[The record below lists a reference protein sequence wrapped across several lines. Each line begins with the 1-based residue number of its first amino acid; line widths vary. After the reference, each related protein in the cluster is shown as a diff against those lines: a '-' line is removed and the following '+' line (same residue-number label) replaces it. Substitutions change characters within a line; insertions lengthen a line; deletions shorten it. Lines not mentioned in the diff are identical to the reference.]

1 MIAVRPGGAEHQ
13 WRKIPPDPVAM
24 QFDFAAERFGE
35 PFKRLLWTLRDLLL
49 MWFGRRH
56 CHDIRP
62 SYAYGFEA
70 VPGAPLQARARHRGY
85 QLANDLPSHA
95 SAAADHD
102 HGLARQWKHSVLLE
116 PVLTHTIYGW
126 DGYV

>member
-1 MIAVRPGGAEHQ
+1 MLLDSSRPGRAEHQ

-56 CHDIRP
+56 CRR
-62 SYAYGFEA
+62 FE
-70 VPGAPLQARARHRGY
+70 
-85 QLANDLPSHA
+85 
-95 SAAADHD
+95 
-102 HGLARQWKHSVLLE
+102 LARRCGRAIGVVTPRDTSGL
-116 PVLTHTIYGW
+116 G
-126 DGYV
+126 